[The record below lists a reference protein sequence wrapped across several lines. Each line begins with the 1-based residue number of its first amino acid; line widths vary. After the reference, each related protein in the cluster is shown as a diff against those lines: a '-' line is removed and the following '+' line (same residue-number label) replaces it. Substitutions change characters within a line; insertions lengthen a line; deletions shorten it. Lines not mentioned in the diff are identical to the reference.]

1 MHKLYHKDDIKS
13 SLYNELLNII
23 NSNNVDYYKEIIA
36 DIPILD
42 DNGELNNQHI
52 LIKNLLFKIL
62 NSKNPEFGS
71 ISLNNKFFK
80 RVFRSAPKLNKCN
93 KNFIG
98 KLPEIF
104 LKKHKSKLQKR
115 LIAHKIFTLLYNY
128 STELNL
134 NVNSISEKTN

>member
-71 ISLNNKFFK
+71 IS
-80 RVFRSAPKLNKCN
+80 
-93 KNFIG
+93 
-98 KLPEIF
+98 
-104 LKKHKSKLQKR
+104 
-115 LIAHKIFTLLYNY
+115 
-128 STELNL
+128 
-134 NVNSISEKTN
+134 

>member
-80 RVFRSAPKLNKCN
+80 RVYRSCPQIK
-93 KNFIG
+93 
-98 KLPEIF
+98 
-104 LKKHKSKLQKR
+104 
-115 LIAHKIFTLLYNY
+115 
-128 STELNL
+128 
-134 NVNSISEKTN
+134 